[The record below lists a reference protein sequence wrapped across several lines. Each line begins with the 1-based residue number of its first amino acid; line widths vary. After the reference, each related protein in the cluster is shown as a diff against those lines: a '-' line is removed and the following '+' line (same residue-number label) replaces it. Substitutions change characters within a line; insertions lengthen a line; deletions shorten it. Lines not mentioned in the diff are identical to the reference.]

1 MTTQMTTLK
10 PTPKLL
16 VMALLGQCW
25 LSSFGYAFETGQRVW
40 IDMPALNINDDSYGE
55 GEVVTDSHSG
65 QVSVYVRS
73 LTTSKAFSS
82 GVFCASPSQSAE
94 GWQTPAVYNLLT
106 NQTRDFPSKQLL
118 PWTEG
123 YNRFYERQNW
133 LHTFLKWAD
142 HHPVIERSQL
152 LEHRDTARQRQE
164 TDLALVSELMLQE
177 FDAYQ
182 TPHFQPYPIAEKITR
197 LVPVLTW
204 IKTQLDQHPEL
215 EKAWRPLH
223 RDTLAL
229 NQTSLTLFMTEAID
243 KVLLDAQKNR
253 RLLLAKDQNEQSK
266 VFDQLMQT
274 LQRI

>member
-1 MTTQMTTLK
+1 MRIVKLM
-10 PTPKLL
+10 PKMLFL
-16 VMALLGQCW
+16 ALLGQCW
-25 LSSFGYAFETGQRVW
+25 LTPLGYAFETGQRVW

-55 GEVVTDSHSG
+55 GEVTADPHTG

-94 GWQTPAVYNLLT
+94 GWQTPAVYNLVT
-106 NQTRDFPSKQLL
+106 NQTRDFPSQQLF

-133 LHTFLKWAD
+133 LHTFLKWVD

-152 LEHRDTARQRQE
+152 IEHRDTALQRQQK
-164 TDLALVSELMLQE
+164 DLALVSELMLQE

-182 TPHFQPYPIAEKITR
+182 NQHFQPYPIAERITR
-197 LVPVLTW
+197 LVPVLSW
-204 IKTQLDQHPEL
+204 IQTQLTQHPDL

-223 RDTLAL
+223 RDPLVL
-229 NQTSLTLFMTEAID
+229 NSSSLTLFMTEAID
-243 KVLLDAQKNR
+243 KVLQDAQKTR
-253 RLLLAKDQNEQSK
+253 RLLLDKDQNEKSK
-266 VFDQLMQT
+266 AFDQYLQQ
-274 LQRI
+274 LQRK